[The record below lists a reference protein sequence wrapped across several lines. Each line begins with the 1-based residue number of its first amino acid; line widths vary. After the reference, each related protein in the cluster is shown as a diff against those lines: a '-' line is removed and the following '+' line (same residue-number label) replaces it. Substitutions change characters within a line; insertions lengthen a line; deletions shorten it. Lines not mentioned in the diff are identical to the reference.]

1 MGKMT
6 QKGKM
11 TKRELDDYRQLLVH
25 KRKML
30 SGTLN
35 HLHNDVGSV
44 EASRGANSGDTADM
58 GSDTFEQD
66 FALSLIENEGNVMQK
81 IEDALE
87 RIDEGTFGSCLQCE
101 KRIVKARLRA
111 IPWTDYC
118 IECQRKA
125 EAS

>member
-1 MGKMT
+1 
-6 QKGKM
+6 M
-11 TKRELDDYRQLLVH
+11 TKRELEDYRKLLVR
-25 KRKML
+25 KRTML
-30 SGTLN
+30 TSTLN

-44 EASRGANSGDTADM
+44 ESSRSANAGDTADM

-66 FALSLIENEGNVMQK
+66 FALSLIENEGDVMQK

-87 RIDEGTFGSCLQCE
+87 RIEGGTFGSCLQCE
-101 KRIVKARLRA
+101 KRIVKARLKA
-111 IPWTDYC
+111 IPWTYYC